1 MGTSISKIRVDN
13 MPKNA
18 KTLRTLEVEE
28 RLNILERVVHGQLE
42 KERIK
47 MVASGRNDQ
56 NIQTGM
62 VVDVFQQVNIIL
74 KDSDDNISPDSVRS
88 TFFSEVNLE
97 EVELLLMHS
106 VSAIAGKTSEGEH
119 TIHDMLIL
127 QANTILLRCDAY
139 YYRWNFS
146 LDTFESIEGVVGI
159 LLLKRIIDRS
169 KSDHGVLEQQ
179 LLENER
185 RILDWKRETK
195 PLDIPYNL
203 LNTLE
208 DLIRKRESIS
218 RWLQELINTV
228 EKQEVAVNSV
238 KTAGAVGG
246 ILGTI
251 LLFTLPPVGAAA
263 LAASSLSAVATNIGD
278 MIANKVRE
286 SSLKD
291 EVSSDK
297 YLTEKLSQELKQ
309 ADQVIERLIDQYQ
322 LTKDQATAAVFASI
336 KGRGQCVIN
345 GVVVFQNI
353 DRIREVVCH
362 TTALADLT
370 KIGTVVNQTA
380 VALTAARVATRT
392 MGMVGFDFGIADVV
406 LSWTTDNPTKASA
419 KNAKETIDKSIS
431 QLRSLKYTIE
441 SM

>member
-13 MPKNA
+13 KNA
-18 KTLRTLEVEE
+18 KTSRTLEVEE
-28 RLNILERVVHGQLE
+28 RLNILERVVHGQLKQE
-42 KERIK
+42 HIK

-74 KDSDDNISPDSVRS
+74 KDSDDHISLDSVRS
-88 TFFSEVNLE
+88 SFFNEVNLRE
-97 EVELLLMHS
+97 LELLLMHS

-119 TIHDMLIL
+119 TVHDVLIL
-127 QANTILLRCDAY
+127 QANTVLLRCDAY

-146 LDTFESIEGVVGI
+146 LDTFESIGGVVGI
-159 LLLKRIIDRS
+159 RLLKRIIDRS
-169 KSDHGVLEQQ
+169 KSDHEVLQQQ
-179 LLENER
+179 LFENER
-185 RILDWKRETK
+185 KILDWKLKNK
-195 PLDIPYNL
+195 PLDIPYDL
-203 LNTLE
+203 LNTLG
-208 DLIRKRESIS
+208 DLIKKREDIS
-218 RWLQELINTV
+218 RWLQDLINTI

-238 KTAGAVGG
+238 KTAEAVGG
-246 ILGTI
+246 ILGAM
-251 LLFTLPPVGAAA
+251 LLLTLPPVGART
-263 LAASSLSAVATNIGD
+263 LAVSSASAVATNIGD
-278 MIANKVRE
+278 MIANKIRE

-297 YLTEKLSQELKQ
+297 YLAEKLSKELKQ
-309 ADQVIERLIDQYQ
+309 ADEVIERLIDQYQ
-322 LTKDQATAAVFASI
+322 LTKDQATAAVFGSI
-336 KGRGQCVIN
+336 KGHGQCVIN

-353 DRIREVVCH
+353 DRIREVACH

-370 KIGTVVNQTA
+370 NIGTVVNQTA
-380 VALTAARVATRT
+380 LALTAARVATRT
-392 MGMVGFDFGIADVV
+392 LGMVGFDFGIADVV

-419 KNAKETIDKSIS
+419 NNAKETIDKSIS